1 MSHFF
6 HQLLMELRTIFY
18 VLQASKSGGTK
29 RGKTLMDMVEE
40 NLRNESPEKKLKV
53 EEEEKD
59 DNANDKEA
67 DFEEWKRKI
76 LEAAAAAE

>member
-1 MSHFF
+1 
-6 HQLLMELRTIFY
+6 
-18 VLQASKSGGTK
+18 
-29 RGKTLMDMVEE
+29 MDMVEE

-53 EEEEKD
+53 EAEEKD

>member
-1 MSHFF
+1 M
-6 HQLLMELRTIFY
+6 RADDIFY
-18 VLQASKSGGTK
+18 LSQASKSGGTK

-53 EEEEKD
+53 EAEEKD